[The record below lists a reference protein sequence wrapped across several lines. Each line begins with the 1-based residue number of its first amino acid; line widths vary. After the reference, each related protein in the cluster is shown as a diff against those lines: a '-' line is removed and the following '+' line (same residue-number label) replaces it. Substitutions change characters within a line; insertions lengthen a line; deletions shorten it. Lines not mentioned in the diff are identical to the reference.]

1 MVTKAFLYI
10 AQDFLLKI
18 AQVLPFFRIGFHNFR
33 VLVFKEINFN
43 FTITLLGAESSSSCV
58 RWFDRSCRIVLFP

>member
-1 MVTKAFLYI
+1 MVTKAFLHI

-33 VLVFKEINFN
+33 VLVFKEINF
-43 FTITLLGAESSSSCV
+43 TITLLGAESSSSCV
-58 RWFDRSCRIVLFP
+58 RWFDRSCRIVLLP

>member
-1 MVTKAFLYI
+1 MVTKAFLHI

-33 VLVFKEINFN
+33 VLVFKEINF
-43 FTITLLGAESSSSCV
+43 TITLLGAESSSS
-58 RWFDRSCRIVLFP
+58 

>member
-33 VLVFKEINFN
+33 VLVFKEINF
-43 FTITLLGAESSSSCV
+43 TITLLGAESSSSCV